1 MRRMELSKDKLFEK
15 LVTTVNDQMKR
26 YPEDDYLKDIFSSL
40 KNKSSSSFGKK
51 SDLVNVISLLDQ
63 YMYDLKVGT
72 DYDDLLDL
80 DSDDE
85 VQDRTLKL
93 KSLTTLPNKLL
104 LDCFYFT
111 LKINAKMF
119 SDRRATLI

>member
-1 MRRMELSKDKLFEK
+1 MKNGVPLENLSKEYVPRFAGEEDVIMRRMELSKDKLFEK

-85 VQDRTLKL
+85 V
-93 KSLTTLPNKLL
+93 
-104 LDCFYFT
+104 
-111 LKINAKMF
+111 
-119 SDRRATLI
+119 